1 MKATFP
7 DILATMKPHQIGRS
21 FHQRITFQPTLRI
34 LTVISALLSV
44 SNWVNARPAAKDDQS
59 LQIEAQT
66 TTKRPGVT
74 NSAKPAKRYYTG
86 SHIPKAAAKPNGEAE
101 GSGALHVITREKI
114 DRTGARTVV
123 DALRRAE
130 PSIR

>member
-1 MKATFP
+1 
-7 DILATMKPHQIGRS
+7 MKPHQIGRS

-34 LTVISALLSV
+34 MTVISALLSV